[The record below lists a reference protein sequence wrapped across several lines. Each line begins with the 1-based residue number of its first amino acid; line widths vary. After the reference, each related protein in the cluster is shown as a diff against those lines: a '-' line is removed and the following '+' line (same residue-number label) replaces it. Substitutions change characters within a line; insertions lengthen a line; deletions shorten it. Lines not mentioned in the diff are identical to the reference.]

1 MKRYKNRQCSQ
12 KKNRKEERFL
22 PNVNNFNKFNNY
34 LAVENDSYQ
43 VASKY
48 RQNFVLFVL
57 RNF

>member
-1 MKRYKNRQCSQ
+1 MRRYKNRQCSQ
-12 KKNRKEERFL
+12 KKIVRK
-22 PNVNNFNKFNNY
+22 NVFCQMFNNY

-48 RQNFVLFVL
+48 QQNFVLFVL